1 MSDDC
6 VTIILQTKRKL
17 ASLFANTS
25 FLSVWL
31 DFWHTIA
38 QLYLQ
43 PCKSHLSEPLGSQT
57 EYCERS
63 HWSCQKNNGSPRIKF
78 FSAKKKA
85 SLCYHNIMAFICNLD
100 LGCLLSS
107 PFSLCYQGRK
117 EMHSLQA
124 TSQYQMVPV
133 GTLCPLPEPFQTI
146 VAPHLFRESHR
157 KQKGSQKSSLDKL
170 TGQYGVQGVNTAPS

>member
-6 VTIILQTKRKL
+6 ITIILQTKREL
-17 ASLFANTS
+17 ASLFANTT

-43 PCKSHLSEPLGSQT
+43 PCKNHLSEPLGSQT
-57 EYCERS
+57 EYCEHS

-85 SLCYHNIMAFICNLD
+85 SLCYHHNIICNLD
-100 LGCLLSS
+100 LGWLLSNA
-107 PFSLCYQGRK
+107 FSLRYQKRK

-133 GTLCPLPEPFQTI
+133 GMHRPLP
-146 VAPHLFRESHR
+146 
-157 KQKGSQKSSLDKL
+157 
-170 TGQYGVQGVNTAPS
+170 